1 MTNPNPILPPTNN
14 NLQANND
21 SHQEVIYIGTRKSQ
35 LAIAQA
41 EMIIAQLETASPGPQ
56 YKMQVISTM
65 ADENQVKTFLE
76 FDSKGIWTEELE
88 GLLVDGKVDV
98 VVHCLKGR
106 VVFYFLCFFFLTRMM
121 FCILALTLSLTLS
134 PKICPPPSPHHGKDH
149 STSSP
154 SLSKKKETHT
164 HQTPPT
170 HPSSILSTIPLRED
184 PRDVLVMKLHSPY
197 NSLHQLPPGSIIGT
211 SSIRRKAQ
219 MAHFYP
225 HLKCLEI
232 RGNLQTRL
240 RKLDAADAAA
250 PADDDES
257 SSSSSSKQKYDCL
270 ILAAAGLKRIGLEG
284 RISEYLSSQNNNNAK
299 NKILHAPGQ
308 GALGLE
314 IRHSDARILKL
325 LSPLNH
331 FPSSL
336 TCSAERSFL
345 KELNGGC
352 SAPVGVESCWDEMTG
367 MLELRGQ
374 VLSVVDGDREG
385 QKEIVEE
392 RICEVVGTV
401 EEAEGVGERLARRLI
416 GLGADRI
423 LGRVG

>member
-1 MTNPNPILPPTNN
+1 
-14 NLQANND
+14 
-21 SHQEVIYIGTRKSQ
+21 
-35 LAIAQA
+35 
-41 EMIIAQLETASPGPQ
+41 
-56 YKMQVISTM
+56 
-65 ADENQVKTFLE
+65 
-76 FDSKGIWTEELE
+76 
-88 GLLVDGKVDV
+88 
-98 VVHCLKGR
+98 
-106 VVFYFLCFFFLTRMM
+106 
-121 FCILALTLSLTLS
+121 
-134 PKICPPPSPHHGKDH
+134 
-149 STSSP
+149 
-154 SLSKKKETHT
+154 
-164 HQTPPT
+164 
-170 HPSSILSTIPLRED
+170 
-184 PRDVLVMKLHSPY
+184 MKLHSPY

-219 MAHFYP
+219 IAHFYP
-225 HLKCLEI
+225 HLKCVEI

-240 RKLDAADAAA
+240 RKLDDAAAAADAAG
-250 PADDDES
+250 DDKS
-257 SSSSSSKQKYDCL
+257 SNRQNYDCL

-284 RISEYLSSQNNNNAK
+284 RISGYLSSQNNTTNK

-331 FPSSL
+331 FPTSL

-345 KELNGGC
+345 KALNGGC
-352 SAPVGVESCWDEMTG
+352 SAPVAVESCWDEMTG

-374 VLSVVDGDREG
+374 VLSVGEKEK
-385 QKEIVEE
+385 KEIVEE

-401 EEAEGVGERLARRLI
+401 EEAEGVGEKLAKRLI

>member
-1 MTNPNPILPPTNN
+1 MTNPKPTLPPPHILQAPNN
-14 NLQANND
+14 N
-21 SHQEVIYIGTRKSQ
+21 QEIISIGTRKSQ

-56 YKMQVISTM
+56 YKLQVISTM

-76 FDSKGIWTEELE
+76 FNSKSIWTEELE
-88 GLLVDGKVDV
+88 RLLVEGKVDV
-98 VVHCLKGR
+98 VVHCLKDMP
-106 VVFYFLCFFFLTRMM
+106 T
-121 FCILALTLSLTLS
+121 TL
-134 PKICPPPSPHHGKDH
+134 PPSC
-149 STSSP
+149 
-154 SLSKKKETHT
+154 
-164 HQTPPT
+164 
-170 HPSSILSTIPLRED
+170 ILSTIPLRED

-197 NSLHQLPPGSIIGT
+197 NSLDQLPPGSIIGT

-219 MAHFYP
+219 IAHFYP
-225 HLKCLEI
+225 HLKCVEI

-240 RKLDAADAAA
+240 RKLDDNVADVAAG
-250 PADDDES
+250 DDKS
-257 SSSSSSKQKYDCL
+257 SSNNKQNYDCL

-284 RISEYLSSQNNNNAK
+284 RISGYLSLQDNDTTNSTSVKNN
-299 NKILHAPGQ
+299 ILHAPGQ

-331 FPSSL
+331 IPTAV

-345 KELNGGC
+345 KALNGGC

-374 VLSVVDGDREG
+374 VLSVDDGEKKE
-385 QKEIVEE
+385 KEIVEGG
-392 RICEVVGTV
+392 ICEVVGTV

>member
-1 MTNPNPILPPTNN
+1 MVRLIPLHLPPK
-14 NLQANND
+14 
-21 SHQEVIYIGTRKSQ
+21 R
-35 LAIAQA
+35 
-41 EMIIAQLETASPGPQ
+41 
-56 YKMQVISTM
+56 
-65 ADENQVKTFLE
+65 
-76 FDSKGIWTEELE
+76 SK
-88 GLLVDGKVDV
+88 
-98 VVHCLKGR
+98 R
-106 VVFYFLCFFFLTRMM
+106 
-121 FCILALTLSLTLS
+121 
-134 PKICPPPSPHHGKDH
+134 
-149 STSSP
+149 
-154 SLSKKKETHT
+154 KKKKPHILIN
-164 HQTPPT
+164 PPT
-170 HPSSILSTIPLRED
+170 YPSSILSTICHRED

-219 MAHFYP
+219 IAHFYP
-225 HLKCLEI
+225 QLKCVEI

-240 RKLDAADAAA
+240 RKLDDAADVAVAAG
-250 PADDDES
+250 DDKS
-257 SSSSSSKQKYDCL
+257 SSNRQNYDCL

-284 RISEYLSSQNNNNAK
+284 RISGYLSSQNNNNNTTKNSASIKEK

-331 FPSSL
+331 FPTSL
-336 TCSAERSFL
+336 TCAAERSFL

-352 SAPVGVESCWDEMTG
+352 SAPVAVESCWDEETG

-374 VLSVVDGDREG
+374 VLSVVDSNREG
-385 QKEIVEE
+385 EKEIVEE
-392 RICEVVGTV
+392 GICEVVRTV
-401 EEAEGVGERLARRLI
+401 EEAERVGETLARRLI

>member
-1 MTNPNPILPPTNN
+1 
-14 NLQANND
+14 
-21 SHQEVIYIGTRKSQ
+21 
-35 LAIAQA
+35 
-41 EMIIAQLETASPGPQ
+41 
-56 YKMQVISTM
+56 
-65 ADENQVKTFLE
+65 
-76 FDSKGIWTEELE
+76 
-88 GLLVDGKVDV
+88 
-98 VVHCLKGR
+98 
-106 VVFYFLCFFFLTRMM
+106 
-121 FCILALTLSLTLS
+121 
-134 PKICPPPSPHHGKDH
+134 
-149 STSSP
+149 
-154 SLSKKKETHT
+154 
-164 HQTPPT
+164 
-170 HPSSILSTIPLRED
+170 
-184 PRDVLVMKLHSPY
+184 MKPHSPY

-219 MAHFYP
+219 IAHFYP

-240 RKLDAADAAA
+240 RKLDDVAADVAAG
-250 PADDDES
+250 DDDKS
-257 SSSSSSKQKYDCL
+257 SNRQKYDCL

-284 RISEYLSSQNNNNAK
+284 RISEYLSHNNNTNSTTTTNNVKEKNK

-331 FPSSL
+331 IPTAV

-352 SAPVGVESCWDEMTG
+352 SAPVAVESCWDEMTG

-374 VLSVVDGDREG
+374 VLSVVDGEEKEKEK
-385 QKEIVEE
+385 KEIVEE

-416 GLGADRI
+416 ELGADRI

>member
-1 MTNPNPILPPTNN
+1 M
-14 NLQANND
+14 
-21 SHQEVIYIGTRKSQ
+21 KS
-35 LAIAQA
+35 
-41 EMIIAQLETASPGPQ
+41 
-56 YKMQVISTM
+56 
-65 ADENQVKTFLE
+65 N
-76 FDSKGIWTEELE
+76 
-88 GLLVDGKVDV
+88 
-98 VVHCLKGR
+98 
-106 VVFYFLCFFFLTRMM
+106 
-121 FCILALTLSLTLS
+121 
-134 PKICPPPSPHHGKDH
+134 
-149 STSSP
+149 
-154 SLSKKKETHT
+154 
-164 HQTPPT
+164 
-170 HPSSILSTIPLRED
+170 
-184 PRDVLVMKLHSPY
+184 SPY

-219 MAHFYP
+219 IAHFYP

-240 RKLDAADAAA
+240 RKLDDNVAVAAG
-250 PADDDES
+250 DDDES
-257 SSSSSSKQKYDCL
+257 SSNKQNYDCL

-284 RISEYLSSQNNNNAK
+284 RISGYLSSQNNTKNINVKEKRENNL
-299 NKILHAPGQ
+299 LHAPGQ

-331 FPSSL
+331 FPTAI

-345 KELNGGC
+345 KALNGGC
-352 SAPVGVESCWDEMTG
+352 SAPVGVESRWDEMTG

-374 VLSVVDGDREG
+374 VLSVGEKEK
-385 QKEIVEE
+385 KEIVEGG
-392 RICEVVGTV
+392 ICEVVRTV